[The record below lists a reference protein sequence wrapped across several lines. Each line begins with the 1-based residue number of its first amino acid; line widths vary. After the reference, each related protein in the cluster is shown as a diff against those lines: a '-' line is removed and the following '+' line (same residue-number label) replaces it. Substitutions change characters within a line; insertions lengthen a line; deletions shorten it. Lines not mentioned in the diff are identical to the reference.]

1 MKPTGSSSF
10 TLPTKYRKKNCNQIV
25 NQIITLSKREGL
37 FVIAVRFI
45 SHSNNFF
52 RKVSAFFVNVNV
64 MFVPIRWL
72 LLVRVAVQNT
82 KMKYQT

>member
-1 MKPTGSSSF
+1 M
-10 TLPTKYRKKNCNQIV
+10 L
-25 NQIITLSKREGL
+25 
-37 FVIAVRFI
+37 VIAVRFI

-72 LLVRVAVQNT
+72 LLVRVAVQ
-82 KMKYQT
+82 KYKDEVSDLNSKDFNLLVIVNGARPP